1 MTPQEAIEQLIVDKF
16 CIFVNAPH
24 PAEVTLHEFRIAI
37 NAIERQIPKKVTHEA
52 TLPKSCT
59 CPLCK
64 NVVDEFA
71 DMEGQRVRVMYDH
84 CRFCGQALDWS
95 DTE

>member
-1 MTPQEAIEQLIVDKF
+1 MTHREAIEQLIVDKF
-16 CIFVNAPH
+16 VIFANAVH
-24 PAEVTLHEFRIAI
+24 PEKISLDEFRIAI

-52 TLPKSCT
+52 SVFKCCT
-59 CPLCK
+59 CPMCK
-64 NVVDEFA
+64 NVVDEFT
-71 DMEGQRVRVMYDH
+71 DFMGKRVRVTYHH